1 MKTSTKILLIYVA
14 LILAFILTL
23 FILAKNNAN
32 EIEVNQDG
40 TVVTT
45 IQIPTETSINVVVVD
60 SFCVCQINLSD
71 SAYITWTHPD
81 DSLDYG
87 DLFKISH
94 DTLYVIKSP
103 NREPED
109 LVVHCPAIKTVVAR
123 HYSTVTLVKRTQVNL
138 TIINQNGEVILRDQ
152 VAEGVNNKDSLDL
165 TILAEGGK
173 VFVETAF
180 KSLTATMNGGE
191 LVAQQTI
198 GQSVNLNLRNKATVS
213 LANSPANMTV
223 KTDQTSKVAIED

>member
-1 MKTSTKILLIYVA
+1 MKTSTNILLIYVA
-14 LILAFILTL
+14 LILAFIIAL
-23 FILAKNNAN
+23 FILAKKDAN
-32 EIEVNQDG
+32 EKEANRLA

-45 IQIPTETSINVVVVD
+45 IPIPTEASINVVVVD
-60 SFCVCQINLSD
+60 SFCVCQINLAD
-71 SAYITWTHPD
+71 SAHITWTHPG

-94 DTLYVIKSP
+94 DTLYVIKTP
-103 NREPED
+103 NRDPEGM
-109 LVVHCPAIKTVVAR
+109 VVHCPAIKAVVAR
-123 HYSTVTLVKRTQVNL
+123 HYSTVALVKRTQVNL

>member
-1 MKTSTKILLIYVA
+1 MKTSTNILLIYVA
-14 LILAFILTL
+14 LILAFILML
-23 FILAKNNAN
+23 FILAKNKAN
-32 EIEVNQDG
+32 EIEANKDG

-45 IQIPTETSINVVVVD
+45 IPIPSEASINVVVVD

-123 HYSTVTLVKRTQVNL
+123 HYSTVTLAPTPLDSL
-138 TIINQNGEVILRDQ
+138 TIVADNGEVRLWEYI
-152 VAEGVNNKDSLDL
+152 AEGVENKEVLDL
-165 TILAEGGK
+165 TVLADSGM
-173 VFVETAF
+173 VLVNTAF
-180 KSLTATMNGGE
+180 KSLNATMNGGK
-191 LVAQQTI
+191 LVAQQAI
-198 GQSVNLNLRNKATVS
+198 GQSVNLNLRNNATVS
-213 LANSPANMTV
+213 LANSPASMTV
-223 KTDQTSKVAIED
+223 KTDQTSKVVIDD